1 MQDKNSPFDH
11 IIEFL
16 LDPHNPDSID
26 GYEILFRIFLK
37 EFNKYDLLKK
47 YDDPADVFND
57 FLSKILFKQNFS
69 LNPTIKEKI
78 EDETTNI
85 VSYIYKTIHNFLR
98 TKQREILKKYYTE
111 ENQEKHKPI
120 EKKDEEGKVIEEV
133 SIDEKISPL
142 VIIEAKEIAEIIEK
156 EFSESEKRTLCY
168 MFFDDKSFFDKE
180 ISDDAAYKRKSRL
193 KSFLTDFVKEK
204 GFSLEGF
211 SYFVQEYLMSEICD
225 KFR

>member
-1 MQDKNSPFDH
+1 MQNKNSPFDY

-16 LDPHNPDSID
+16 LDPHNPDSIN
-26 GYEILFRIFLK
+26 GYEILFKIFLK

-47 YDDPADVFND
+47 YEDPSDVFND

-78 EDETTNI
+78 DDETTNI

-98 TKQREILKKYYTE
+98 TKQREILKKYYSE
-111 ENQEKHKPI
+111 ENRPI
-120 EKKDEEGKVIEEV
+120 YEPLIQKDEEGNERETIGINEKVSLIT
-133 SIDEKISPL
+133 
-142 VIIEAKEIAEIIEK
+142 IIEAKEIAEVIK
-156 EFSESEKRTLCY
+156 KDFSESEKRTLCY
-168 MFFDDKSFFDKE
+168 MFFDDKNFFDKK

-193 KSFLTDFVKEK
+193 KTLLTDFVKEK

-211 SYFVQEYLMSEICD
+211 SYFVQEYLMSEICE

>member
-1 MQDKNSPFDH
+1 MQDKNSPFDY

-16 LDPHNPDSID
+16 LDPHNPDSIN

-47 YDDPADVFND
+47 YSQPEDVFGN

-78 EDETTNI
+78 GDETTNI
-85 VSYIYKTIHNFLR
+85 VSYIYKTMHNFLR
-98 TKQREILKKYYTE
+98 TKQKEVLKKYYTE
-111 ENQEKHKPI
+111 ENQEKHQPVI
-120 EKKDEEGKVIEEV
+120 QKDEEGKTKEFIGVNEKV
-133 SIDEKISPL
+133 SLI
-142 VIIEAKEIAEIIEK
+142 VIIEAKEIADIIQK
-156 EFSESEKRTLCY
+156 DFSESEKRTLCY
-168 MFFDDKSFFDKE
+168 MFLDDKSFFGKE

-193 KSFLTDFVKEK
+193 KTLLTDFVKEK

-211 SYFVQEYLMSEICD
+211 SYFVQEYLMSEICE